1 MIIIIIIRR
10 RIRWRR
16 RRRRRATTT
25 TTCNNNN
32 NNNNPDKKCTLIDVA
47 TPSDKTTYTKVSKN
61 LSKYKDLEIE
71 ITRMWQMKR
80 EIIPA
85 VVGALEVIN
94 KDSEELVREIPE
106 NINNNNNNN
115 NNSSSSSSSGSGS
128 SSYLVRNTNKRI
140 VLFTVSCSRSIC
152 TRSSSIAL
160 WSSSH
165 HPKLIFCLLPQP
177 INSCTFSWC
186 FDFHWVIFVLLHFP
200 EVYGV
205 IRNYAIPG
213 LGRNRLP
220 FQKNAGAVYCFCT
233 IQFRSSWRYCKQI
246 TWF

>member
-1 MIIIIIIRR
+1 
-10 RIRWRR
+10 
-16 RRRRRATTT
+16 
-25 TTCNNNN
+25 
-32 NNNNPDKKCTLIDVA
+32 
-47 TPSDKTTYTKVSKN
+47 
-61 LSKYKDLEIE
+61 
-71 ITRMWQMKR
+71 MWQMKR

-160 WSSSH
+160 
-165 HPKLIFCLLPQP
+165 
-177 INSCTFSWC
+177 
-186 FDFHWVIFVLLHFP
+186 
-200 EVYGV
+200 
-205 IRNYAIPG
+205 
-213 LGRNRLP
+213 
-220 FQKNAGAVYCFCT
+220 
-233 IQFRSSWRYCKQI
+233 
-246 TWF
+246 

>member
-1 MIIIIIIRR
+1 
-10 RIRWRR
+10 
-16 RRRRRATTT
+16 
-25 TTCNNNN
+25 
-32 NNNNPDKKCTLIDVA
+32 
-47 TPSDKTTYTKVSKN
+47 
-61 LSKYKDLEIE
+61 
-71 ITRMWQMKR
+71 MKR
-80 EIIPA
+80 EIIPV

-94 KDSEELVREIPE
+94 KGSEKLVREIPG
-106 NINNNNNNN
+106 NINNNNN
-115 NNSSSSSSSGSGS
+115 NNSSSGSGS
-128 SSYLVRNTNKRI
+128 SSNLVRNTNKCI
-140 VLFTVSCSRSIC
+140 VLFTVSCSRFSC

-186 FDFHWVIFVLLHFP
+186 FDSHWVIFVLLHVP

-205 IRNYAIPG
+205 MRNNAIPG
-213 LGRNRLP
+213 LARNRSP

-246 TWF
+246 TWFRGLLMSGGLDRSNRDLRTEQGRPPSYINTTTTYYKKTRHEPAR

>member
-1 MIIIIIIRR
+1 
-10 RIRWRR
+10 
-16 RRRRRATTT
+16 
-25 TTCNNNN
+25 
-32 NNNNPDKKCTLIDVA
+32 
-47 TPSDKTTYTKVSKN
+47 
-61 LSKYKDLEIE
+61 
-71 ITRMWQMKR
+71 MKR
-80 EIIPA
+80 EIIPV

-94 KDSEELVREIPE
+94 KGSDKLVREIPG
-106 NINNNNNNN
+106 NINNNNNN
-115 NNSSSSSSSGSGS
+115 NNSSSSGSGS
-128 SSYLVRNTNKRI
+128 SSNLVRNTNKRI
-140 VLFTVSCSRSIC
+140 VLFTVSYSRFSL
-152 TRSSSIAL
+152 TRSSSIPL

>member
-1 MIIIIIIRR
+1 
-10 RIRWRR
+10 
-16 RRRRRATTT
+16 
-25 TTCNNNN
+25 
-32 NNNNPDKKCTLIDVA
+32 
-47 TPSDKTTYTKVSKN
+47 
-61 LSKYKDLEIE
+61 
-71 ITRMWQMKR
+71 MKR
-80 EIIPA
+80 EIIPV

-94 KDSEELVREIPE
+94 KGSEELVREIPG
-106 NINNNNNNN
+106 NINNNNNTNN
-115 NNSSSSSSSGSGS
+115 NNSSSRSGS
-128 SSYLVRNTNKRI
+128 SSNLVRNTNKCI
-140 VLFTVSCSRSIC
+140 VLFTVSCSRFSC

-160 WSSSH
+160 WSSNH

-233 IQFRSSWRYCKQI
+233 IQFRSSWRYCTGFRGLLMSGGLDRSNRDLRTEQGSPPCYINTTTTYCKK
-246 TWF
+246 TRHEPAR